1 KRHKNG
7 WCRTPPSVTVW
18 VKPNNCTHSVQIRR
32 GRWFKK
38 ANGQATQGPAGKSQQ
53 SLRREETC
61 CAKMTPVLV
70 IQQQEM
76 HQRIFGLLSINLWCL
91 QVTAPSLS
99 LQYLLSMT
107 FVYFKRARFTVAE
120 YTTKNFFIALYLA
133 NTMEEDEEES
143 KYEIFPWALGKNW
156 TKTFSS
162 FFKQRDKLWARIE
175 YRAAV
180 SRHCCDEVMAI
191 VPSHFVWQRERSEHH
206 SGAQRQY
213 GDHPLAFPRGPSASP
228 VSCVFCNSGST
239 LKLGWDSSSF
249 STFTSTLTLEMTPP
263 GAASRA
269 GTSMMR
275 SHSSG
280 RAKHRSPSSRSMN
293 CVILFQNYVFTDQ
306 PSTNTRVLQLLYAT
320 KA

>member
-1 KRHKNG
+1 MQRNG

-32 GRWFKK
+32 GRRLKK

-76 HQRIFGLLSINLWCL
+76 VAFFRLFDDDLIWEFLSMDCCFKM
-91 QVTAPSLS
+91 SDK
-99 LQYLLSMT
+99 YLLSMT

-156 TKTFSS
+156 RKTFSN
-162 FFKQRDKLWARIE
+162 FLKQRDKLWARIE

-263 GAASRA
+263 GAAAARRKMVE
-269 GTSMMR
+269 TSIQAQ
-275 SHSSG
+275 HSSCHY
-280 RAKHRSPSSRSMN
+280 AAELPSRYHYSWSKN
-293 CVILFQNYVFTDQ
+293 IHV
-306 PSTNTRVLQLLYAT
+306 
-320 KA
+320 

>member
-1 KRHKNG
+1 MQRNG

-76 HQRIFGLLSINLWCL
+76 VAFFRLFDDDLIWEFLSMDCCFKM
-91 QVTAPSLS
+91 SDK
-99 LQYLLSMT
+99 YLLSMT

-263 GAASRA
+263 GAAAARRKMVE
-269 GTSMMR
+269 TSIQAQ
-275 SHSSG
+275 HSSCHY
-280 RAKHRSPSSRSMN
+280 AAELPSRYHYSWSKN
-293 CVILFQNYVFTDQ
+293 IHV
-306 PSTNTRVLQLLYAT
+306 
-320 KA
+320 